1 MTGSMG
7 PQGSRRIAA
16 IFAGVLAIVLVSA
29 APVSAQSGFCPT
41 LKRIMADTKN
51 KYMTFKTGQYY
62 EKLQQWD
69 ANVQL
74 PGFQG
79 CRIDVEIDNYHC
91 YIERLSHRA
100 ADQTEANLI
109 RNIEA
114 CIPEAKS
121 TRRSDDKD
129 GVIRSV
135 VEWKTPE
142 RYQVQVV
149 KRFTKTRDNE
159 DKVFMYV
166 EAAD

>member
-1 MTGSMG
+1 MTGSTNS
-7 PQGSRRIAA
+7 PRIAA
-16 IFAGVLAIVLVSA
+16 AFGALGIALLAAVPA
-29 APVSAQSGFCPT
+29 SAQSGFCPI
-41 LKRIMADTKN
+41 LKRIMDDTQN

-100 ADQTEANLI
+100 SDQTEANLI
-109 RNIEA
+109 RNIES
-114 CIPEAKS
+114 CIPGVKS

-142 RYQVQVV
+142 RYQIQVV
-149 KRFTKTRDNE
+149 KRFAKNRDND
-159 DKVFMYV
+159 DKIFVYV
-166 EAAD
+166 EAAE